1 MALGKSPA
9 KVVAEKLRI
18 RIGGVLVLSRGC
30 GRRFDVRKV
39 ARHLAGREV
48 KIACDLGLGRGRFT
62 ALTCD
67 LSREYVTIN
76 ADYHT

>member
-1 MALGKSPA
+1 MRRGTSCAYDLATAESHMAGETVLIELDLALGK
-9 KVVAEKLRI
+9 
-18 RIGGVLVLSRGC
+18 
-30 GRRFDVRKV
+30 GRY
-39 ARHLAGREV
+39 
-48 KIACDLGLGRGRFT
+48 T

>member
-1 MALGKSPA
+1 MAGDTIDIDLNLNLGK
-9 KVVAEKLRI
+9 
-18 RIGGVLVLSRGC
+18 
-30 GRRFDVRKV
+30 
-39 ARHLAGREV
+39 
-48 KIACDLGLGRGRFT
+48 GRFT